1 MSAAFTAAIAA
12 AKQAEAADPVARLT
26 AAGAISNANAIALN
40 PATPAERKQIDDAIG
55 QGLIQRRADGHLFV
69 NARAVEERNARVG
82 YQLLVAILIG
92 LSILASVIALLKF
105 APR

>member
-1 MSAAFTAAIAA
+1 MNAAVTAALIAA
-12 AKQAEAADPVARLT
+12 QESEAANPVARLT
-26 AAGAISNANAIALN
+26 KAGAVTNAKAIAIE
-40 PATPAERKQIDDAIG
+40 PATPAERKLIDDAIG
-55 QGLIQRRADGHLFV
+55 QGLIQRRADGRLFV
-69 NARAVEERNARVG
+69 NVRAVEELNARVG

>member
-1 MSAAFTAAIAA
+1 MNAAVTAALLAA
-12 AKQAEAADPVARLT
+12 QQSETPTPVDRLT
-26 AAGAISNANAIALN
+26 KAGAITHAKAIALD
-40 PATPAERKQIDDAIG
+40 PATPAERKLIDDAIG

-69 NARAVEERNARVG
+69 NARAVDERNARVG